1 MSDLPPIHPVRW
13 VVTAVVIAI
22 ELVAAATLPWLFYL
36 RSVHSSC
43 VRGNELAGFDR
54 RVCGTARAR
63 FGTCDTGTDR
73 EAFDKQTEDAFKP
86 HPC

>member
-1 MSDLPPIHPVRW
+1 MNDLPPIHPVRW

-36 RSVHSSC
+36 RSLHAQC
-43 VRGNELAGFDR
+43 VRGNELRASIVAYVERLAHGSAHATPAQIAKFDR
-54 RVCGTARAR
+54 
-63 FGTCDTGTDR
+63 
-73 EAFDKQTEDAFKP
+73 QTEDAFKP